1 MAKILI
7 IEDDPYVRKLYERV
21 FSFQKHE
28 VSMAADGLEGL
39 EMVKKVKPTLILLDI
54 MMPKMSGLEV
64 LKKLKS
70 DNETASI
77 TVLMLTNFGEE
88 KIVKEAIAK
97 GAKGVLI
104 KSDYPPDKLVNKI
117 DEYLKNKT

>member
-1 MAKILI
+1 
-7 IEDDPYVRKLYERV
+7 
-21 FSFQKHE
+21 
-28 VSMAADGLEGL
+28 MAADGLEGL

>member
-7 IEDDPYVRKLYERV
+7 IEDDPYVRKLYERI

-39 EMVKKVKPTLILLDI
+39 EAAKKNKPTLILLDV
-54 MMPKMSGLEV
+54 MMPKMSGIEV
-64 LKKLKS
+64 LEKLKS
-70 DNETASI
+70 DKETASI

-88 KIVKEAIAK
+88 LIVKQAMEK
-97 GAKGVLI
+97 GAEGVLI
-104 KSDYPPDKLVNKI
+104 KSDFPPDKLIEKVN
-117 DEYLKNKT
+117 EYLKN

>member
-7 IEDDPYVRKLYERV
+7 IEDDPYVRKLYERI

-39 EMVKKVKPTLILLDI
+39 EAAKKNKPTLILLDV
-54 MMPKMSGLEV
+54 MMPKMSGIEV
-64 LKKLKS
+64 LEKLKS
-70 DNETASI
+70 DKETASI

-88 KIVKEAIAK
+88 LIVKQAMEK
-97 GAKGVLI
+97 GAEGVLI
-104 KSDYPPDKLVNKI
+104 KSDFPPDKLIEKV
-117 DEYLKNKT
+117 DEYLKK